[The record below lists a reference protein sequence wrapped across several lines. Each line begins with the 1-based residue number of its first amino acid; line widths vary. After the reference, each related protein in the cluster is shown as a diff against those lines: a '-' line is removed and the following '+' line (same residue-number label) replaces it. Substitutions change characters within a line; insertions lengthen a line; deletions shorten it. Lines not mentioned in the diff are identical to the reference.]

1 MINSV
6 VRENPLSLLSP
17 HFPPIGLHCFQ
28 VLLFVNVV
36 IIIINIIIAAFSCQ
50 IFILYFASSPGLFWR
65 HLISEGRKRI
75 LQ

>member
-17 HFPPIGLHCFQ
+17 HFPPIGLHGFQ
-28 VLLFVNVV
+28 VLLFVNV
-36 IIIINIIIAAFSCQ
+36 IIIIIAAFSCQ
-50 IFILYFASSPGLFWR
+50 IFILYFASSSGLFWW

-75 LQ
+75 L